1 MSVLQTEASLGFGD
15 RMALEVAKMQ
25 GFFSPCETIIRS
37 IKGWR
42 EPGRVGTL
50 GADLLIRGLILLI
63 VIAVALFAALRA
75 FTKSGQ
81 SPAAACGSGQ
91 ACVTTNDALP
101 GGWPSNPNQ
110 P

>member
-1 MSVLQTEASLGFGD
+1 
-15 RMALEVAKMQ
+15 MQ
-25 GFFSPCETIIRS
+25 GFFWQLRLDHSLDQGIAPTVFCRHTR
-37 IKGWR
+37 R
-42 EPGRVGTL
+42 R
-50 GADLLIRGLILLI
+50 LLIRGLILLV
-63 VIAVALFAALRA
+63 VIAVALFGALRA

-81 SPAAACGSGQ
+81 SPPAGCRSGQ

>member
-1 MSVLQTEASLGFGD
+1 
-15 RMALEVAKMQ
+15 MART
-25 GFFSPCETIIRS
+25 GSSRHTR
-37 IKGWR
+37 R
-42 EPGRVGTL
+42 R
-50 GADLLIRGLILLI
+50 LLIRGLILLV

-81 SPAAACGSGQ
+81 SPAAACGSAP

>member
-1 MSVLQTEASLGFGD
+1 
-15 RMALEVAKMQ
+15 
-25 GFFSPCETIIRS
+25 
-37 IKGWR
+37 
-42 EPGRVGTL
+42 
-50 GADLLIRGLILLI
+50 LLIRGLILLV

-81 SPAAACGSGQ
+81 SPAACGSGH
-91 ACVTTNDALP
+91 ACVTTDATLP

>member
-1 MSVLQTEASLGFGD
+1 
-15 RMALEVAKMQ
+15 
-25 GFFSPCETIIRS
+25 
-37 IKGWR
+37 
-42 EPGRVGTL
+42 
-50 GADLLIRGLILLI
+50 LLIRGRILLV

-81 SPAAACGSGQ
+81 SPAACGGAGQ

-101 GGWPSNPNQ
+101 GGWPSTPNQ

>member
-1 MSVLQTEASLGFGD
+1 
-15 RMALEVAKMQ
+15 MQ
-25 GFFSPCETIIRS
+25 GFFR
-37 IKGWR
+37 
-42 EPGRVGTL
+42 RVTL
-50 GADLLIRGLILLI
+50 DDSLDQGMARIVSCRHTRRRLLIRGLILLV

-81 SPAAACGSGQ
+81 SPASGCGSGQ

>member
-1 MSVLQTEASLGFGD
+1 M
-15 RMALEVAKMQ
+15 
-25 GFFSPCETIIRS
+25 
-37 IKGWR
+37 
-42 EPGRVGTL
+42 
-50 GADLLIRGLILLI
+50 LIRGLILLV

-81 SPAAACGSGQ
+81 SPAACGAGH

>member
-1 MSVLQTEASLGFGD
+1 MAEELIRRPQKLPECGAFLTGLSADSLDQG
-15 RMALEVAKMQ
+15 MAR
-25 GFFSPCETIIRS
+25 IISCRHT
-37 IKGWR
+37 R
-42 EPGRVGTL
+42 RR
-50 GADLLIRGLILLI
+50 LLIRGLILLV

-81 SPAAACGSGQ
+81 APAAACGSAQ
-91 ACVTTNDALP
+91 ACVTTGQSLP

>member
-1 MSVLQTEASLGFGD
+1 VVNADSLD
-15 RMALEVAKMQ
+15 Q
-25 GFFSPCETIIRS
+25 GIARIISCRHT
-37 IKGWR
+37 R
-42 EPGRVGTL
+42 RR
-50 GADLLIRGLILLI
+50 LLIRGLILLV

-75 FTKSGQ
+75 FTKSGE
-81 SPAAACGSGQ
+81 SPAACGAGQ

>member
-1 MSVLQTEASLGFGD
+1 LQDFSRGYVDLSLDQGIAPTIAS
-15 RMALEVAKMQ
+15 RHTR
-25 GFFSPCETIIRS
+25 P
-37 IKGWR
+37 
-42 EPGRVGTL
+42 
-50 GADLLIRGLILLI
+50 DLLIRGLILLV

-81 SPAAACGSGQ
+81 TPATACDPGQ
-91 ACVTTNDALP
+91 ACVTTGPAPP

>member
-1 MSVLQTEASLGFGD
+1 
-15 RMALEVAKMQ
+15 MARAVPRRHTRL
-25 GFFSPCETIIRS
+25 R
-37 IKGWR
+37 
-42 EPGRVGTL
+42 
-50 GADLLIRGLILLI
+50 LLIRGLILLV

-81 SPAAACGSGQ
+81 SPTACGGAGQ

-101 GGWPSNPNQ
+101 GGWPSNPTR

>member
-1 MSVLQTEASLGFGD
+1 V
-15 RMALEVAKMQ
+15 
-25 GFFSPCETIIRS
+25 
-37 IKGWR
+37 
-42 EPGRVGTL
+42 
-50 GADLLIRGLILLI
+50 LIRGLILLV

-81 SPAAACGSGQ
+81 AQPACDPGQ
-91 ACVTTNDALP
+91 ACVTTDKSLP